1 MLNWRNAVKKSRSGV
16 SPLVLPTIALSLMTI
31 ISAVAG
37 LNLALPDIAVATDAT
52 QTQLTWIVDSYTVVF
67 AGMLFLAGALGD
79 RYGRQRLLIIGLVIF
94 AIGAGLGFYQT
105 SAEGIIMARLVMGL
119 GAAAVMP
126 STLSVITTSFP
137 PEQRG
142 KAIGVWVGVAGGGA
156 VLGLFATAFLLE
168 YFDWNSFFAFN
179 VFLAVLSIIGTL
191 FVPDSKDLDQQRLDW
206 FGGILSVLAVGGL
219 VFGIIEG
226 PEQGWDSVESIGGLV
241 VGSVSLISFVIW
253 ELNHPRPLLD
263 PRLFRLRG
271 FSAGAL
277 SITIQ
282 FFAQFGFI
290 FVGMQYLQFVA
301 GFTPLQSALHL
312 LWMPA
317 VVLPGS
323 RIAGA
328 LSNKIPQKVLGS
340 IGLLI
345 FGYSLLHFSHLPVEF
360 DYWYFTAGIL
370 MFGTGL
376 ALSATPATLAI
387 TSALPENKQG
397 VASAVNDTS
406 REVGSAIGIAVL
418 GAALADKYGEAMK
431 AHTEGLPAEIA
442 SQLERSVAFT
452 RIEPPAQLA
461 PMWDQLVASGLE
473 SFNQGVQLSLSIAG
487 WVAIGGA
494 LLIAVL
500 APNQTSITEHVS
512 SETKP
517 E

>member
-1 MLNWRNAVKKSRSGV
+1 
-16 SPLVLPTIALSLMTI
+16 MTI

-37 LNLALPDIAVATDAT
+37 LNLALPDIAVATGAT
-52 QTQLTWIVDSYTVVF
+52 QSQLTWIVDSYTVVF

-79 RYGRQRLLIIGLVIF
+79 KYGRQRLLIIGLAIF
-94 AIGAGLGFYQT
+94 AIGAAIGFYQS
-105 SAEGIIMARLVMGL
+105 SAEGIIIARLVMGL

-179 VFLAVLSIIGTL
+179 VILAILSIVGTL

-206 FGGILSVLAVGGL
+206 LGGILSVLAVGGL

-226 PEQGWDSVESIGGLV
+226 PEQGWDSAESIGGLV
-241 VGSVSLISFVIW
+241 VGFISLLGFIFW
-253 ELNHPRPLLD
+253 ELKHPRPLLD

-387 TSALPENKQG
+387 TSALPESKQG

-418 GAALADKYGEAMK
+418 GAALADTYGEAMK
-431 AHTEGLPAEIA
+431 EHTSGLPAEVA

-452 RIEPPAQLA
+452 RIDPPAQLA
-461 PMWDQLVASGLE
+461 PMWDQLVTAGLE

-494 LLIAVL
+494 VLVAVL
-500 APNQTSITEHVS
+500 APNHVTLS
-512 SETKP
+512 QHESAGTKP
-517 E
+517 V